1 MLCKVEG
8 QTHLMH
14 LCELETSSIL
24 RHNDKNE
31 GLDKQSRHNDSFC
44 SAPVITSAS
53 LTLFQVQKFLFIKG
67 ELRSSVFSDQA
78 L

>member
-24 RHNDKNE
+24 RQDDKNE
-31 GLDKQSRHNDSFC
+31 GLDKQSSPNDSFC
-44 SAPVITSAS
+44 STPVITRAA
-53 LTLFQVQKFLFIKG
+53 LTLSQVQKVLFIRG